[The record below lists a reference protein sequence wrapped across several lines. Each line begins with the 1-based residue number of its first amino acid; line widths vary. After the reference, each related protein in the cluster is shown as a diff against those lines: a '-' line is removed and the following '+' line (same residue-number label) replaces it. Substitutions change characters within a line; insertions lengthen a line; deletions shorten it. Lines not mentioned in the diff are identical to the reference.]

1 MKTYI
6 RALFLFVSFLACYAN
21 GQSFSKLSAHLIN
34 AYTVGSSNI
43 VAGKP
48 RLVKVLALDS
58 GFPTGMV
65 QAMRDYK
72 AKVPNGKI
80 VVRVYSPKMY
90 FITNDA
96 TASASDFWNTII
108 QPALNSIGSSDR
120 ALIDYF
126 EGPNEGQ
133 TPNIGYPGDQPVAA
147 SQWINQFWTNLTP
160 KVVAAGMKPCIGS
173 ISVGNIDPF
182 SLLSNF
188 VPALRQAKAAGGAWS
203 YHSYTVQYSTDV
215 ATEIWWSLR
224 YRQFYTYFAQNF
236 PDLNDMPLILT
247 EGGVDQSGDPLT
259 SGWQARGTAAQYERW
274 LNWFDFQMRQD
285 PYLLGCTLFENGD
298 PSGWPSFELEP
309 IAGWFRGYLVGATNE
324 PPTPGGLTASGTNLL
339 RLSWTNVPS
348 APTTYNI
355 KRSTVSGGPY
365 TVIARNVTEGVSYA
379 TYIDTNALTGAT
391 YYYVVSA
398 LNNVGESANSAEV
411 SASAAPP
418 KINCSGPA
426 VGSFTDDTFFSGG
439 LTFSTTTTVNTSGVV
454 SPAPMA
460 VYQSQRYQ
468 SLTYTIPNLAPG
480 SYKIRL
486 HFAELYFNSAGQR
499 LFDVRI
505 NGATVLTAFDIFAA
519 AGGQFKAN
527 VQEFNAI
534 TDSNGRIAIEF
545 VTVLDNAAIN
555 GIEIIANSTTA
566 VPPAPTA
573 VTATVGSGYIN
584 LNWAAPSGATQ
595 FRVKRSTVN
604 GGPYAVIASNLFG
617 ASYIDTSVAPGSYYY
632 VVSAA
637 NGAGESANSTQVS
650 ATATNALPDVVITSL
665 SWTPATLG
673 AGTNVVFKAT
683 IKNQGGAATP
693 SGVTLG
699 VGFTID
705 GGGVVTWSSGY
716 SSAVAAGSSVTLTA
730 DGGPSGINF
739 WQATAGA
746 HQLIGN
752 VDDINRFGEGN
763 ENNNIFAVPLSVP
776 VASAVLLTPTIST
789 NNVGL
794 SWLAYPGKNYRV
806 QYTSDLNASWREIG
820 VDVQA
825 GGSSASYTNLPVL
838 SSQRFYRVVQLN

>member
-1 MKTYI
+1 MKTY
-6 RALFLFVSFLACYAN
+6 RALFLFLCFLACHAS

-48 RLVKVLALDS
+48 RLLKVLALDS

-72 AKVPNGKI
+72 TKVPNGKI

-96 TASASDFWNTII
+96 TASANDFWNTII
-108 QPALNSIGSSDR
+108 QPALNSISPSDR
-120 ALIDYF
+120 ALIDYM

-133 TPNIGYPGDQPVAA
+133 TPTIGYPLDQPQQA
-147 SQWINQFWTNLTP
+147 SQWLNQFWTNLTP

-182 SLLSNF
+182 SLLSYF

-203 YHSYTVQYSTDV
+203 YHAYTVQYSTDV
-215 ATEIWWSLR
+215 TTEIWWSLR

-259 SGWQARGTAAQYERW
+259 SGWQARGTAAQFERW

-285 PYLLGCTLFENGD
+285 SYLLGCTLFENGD

-309 IAGWFRGYLVGATNE
+309 IAGWFRGYLLGATNE
-324 PPTPGGLTASGTNLL
+324 PPPPGGLTACGTNLL

-365 TVIARNVTEGVSYA
+365 TVIARNVTEGVSSA
-379 TYIDTNALTGAT
+379 TYVDTNALTGAT
-391 YYYVVSA
+391 YFYVVSA
-398 LNNVGESANSAEV
+398 LNSVGESVSSAEV

-426 VGSFTDDTFFSGG
+426 VGSFADDTFFSGG
-439 LTFSTTTTVNTSGVV
+439 LTFSTTTAVNTSGVV

-480 SYKIRL
+480 SYKVRL

-505 NGATVLTAFDIFAA
+505 NGATVLSAFDIFAV

-534 TDSNGRIAIEF
+534 PDSDGRIAIEF
-545 VTVLDNAAIN
+545 ATVLDNAAIN
-555 GIEIIANSTTA
+555 GIEIIANSTNNA
-566 VPPAPTA
+566 PATPSG

-584 LNWAAPSGATQ
+584 LNWSAPSGATQ

-604 GGPYAVIASNLFG
+604 GGPYTLIASNLFG
-617 ASYIDTSVAPGSYYY
+617 ASYIDTSVVPASYYY

-637 NGAGESANSTQVS
+637 NGAGESANSSQVS
-650 ATATNALPDVVITSL
+650 ATATNAQPDVVITSL
-665 SWTPATLG
+665 SWTPATFG
-673 AGTNVVFKAT
+673 VGTNVVFKAT

-699 VGFTID
+699 VGFTVD
-705 GGGVVTWSSGY
+705 GGGVVTWSSGF
-716 SSAVAAGSSVTLTA
+716 SSAVAPGNSVTLTA
-730 DGGPSGINF
+730 DGGPSGVNF

-752 VDDINRFGEGN
+752 VDDINRFAEGN
-763 ENNNIFAVPLSVP
+763 ENNNIFALPFSVP
-776 VASAVLLTPTIST
+776 VASAVLLTPTIT
-789 NNVGL
+789 GTNVGL
-794 SWLAYPGKNYRV
+794 SWLAYPGKTYRV
-806 QYTSDLNASWREIG
+806 QYTSDLDASWREIG

-825 GGSSASYTNLPVL
+825 GGSSASYTNLPVV